1 MTEVTAAMSWPASLF
16 LSDWGPWLCIDSDV
30 CVCVCVIQFLFQQL
44 GVIIAIVKHHIK
56 NYLEDI
62 FALIKV
68 GNPSS
73 HQ

>member
-1 MTEVTAAMSWPASLF
+1 MCSATGACGGALTALT
-16 LSDWGPWLCIDSDV
+16 V
-30 CVCVCVIQFLFQQL
+30 CVFQFLFQQL

-68 GNPSS
+68 SPLSS
-73 HQ
+73 YLLNLLSSWP